1 MTETDA
7 QALQALRAL
16 ADRIEIDALRSEYT
30 DAGTMRDLG
39 RLAGLFTEDA
49 VWRIPSAGIELS
61 TRDGI
66 RSNLERMQ
74 QVWEFFVQNT
84 HPGAV
89 QVDGDTATGRVF
101 VEEIGRMRDGSS
113 HRNRAIFHDTYR
125 RTADGW
131 KFSERVYEIV
141 YIDTS
146 ALTGTASPRNIT
158 V

>member
-7 QALQALRAL
+7 QALHSLRAL
-16 ADRIEIDALRSEYT
+16 VDRIEIDALRSEYT
-30 DAGTMRDLG
+30 DAGTMRDLD
-39 RLAGLFTEDA
+39 RLAELFTRDA

-66 RSNLERMQ
+66 RANLERLQ
-74 QVWEFFVQNT
+74 ENWEFFVQNT
-84 HPGAV
+84 HPGSV
-89 QVDGDTATGRVF
+89 RIDGDTATGRVF
-101 VEEIGRMRDGSS
+101 AEEIGRMRDGSS

-146 ALTGTASPRNIT
+146 ELTGTASPRNLAA
-158 V
+158 